1 MPGPNATWKRAK
13 GRVPLLTS
21 HQRQILDLLESG
33 SSNQQLADHF
43 LITLNQA
50 KADIN
55 AILGRLELSSR
66 EELAGFWT
74 WQRQQRAVP
83 LWVKLLAAAGV
94 ALFLVLGVAGV
105 LMGGSRDGAHPAF
118 ERSLGG
124 PLPSPTATSTPSLDS
139 LGLAPAQVPWPAAGP
154 EGRLAFIS
162 PTGELTLKPM
172 PSGGAEVI
180 RSGEGHRAPAWSA
193 SGKFLAF
200 IESGHLVV
208 SDEHGQIV
216 ALTQPGVDAAWAWS
230 PAADLLAF
238 FSPDGMVLYDP
249 AQGTSRVIRG
259 QGAPYPERPGG
270 LYWSPTGTMILYGVY
285 AGYTSPGRLDIT
297 ELRVYELATGDDD
310 LLVEES
316 IPAKA
321 GTSPVGWSGDGRW
334 VFYREPPGFGNSA
347 WVGSVNL
354 HVMLATGGPST
365 KLGSVDGSPE
375 RVSVP
380 AGPDLFAYVSGGF
393 RFATDGGRRLV
404 VVSAGVERELPGS
417 PAGTASALALSPNAA
432 RLASIVMPE
441 PPPVRGNLG
450 PSEMQEQLRGEKL
463 WVQTIGLPAKTQLTN
478 DPAYRDEHPMWSA
491 DGKSI
496 LFTRINVAGG
506 ASIWRISAAGGQPE
520 LVQDGLGLGPAG
532 VSGLYGWIEW
542 SDLLAWWQP

>member
-1 MPGPNATWKRAK
+1 M
-13 GRVPLLTS
+13 
-21 HQRQILDLLESG
+21 
-33 SSNQQLADHF
+33 
-43 LITLNQA
+43 
-50 KADIN
+50 
-55 AILGRLELSSR
+55 
-66 EELAGFWT
+66 
-74 WQRQQRAVP
+74 
-83 LWVKLLAAAGV
+83 
-94 ALFLVLGVAGV
+94 
-105 LMGGSRDGAHPAF
+105 
-118 ERSLGG
+118 
-124 PLPSPTATSTPSLDS
+124 
-139 LGLAPAQVPWPAAGP
+139 
-154 EGRLAFIS
+154 
-162 PTGELTLKPM
+162 
-172 PSGGAEVI
+172 
-180 RSGEGHRAPAWSA
+180 
-193 SGKFLAF
+193 
-200 IESGHLVV
+200 
-208 SDEHGQIV
+208 
-216 ALTQPGVDAAWAWS
+216 
-230 PAADLLAF
+230 
-238 FSPDGMVLYDP
+238 
-249 AQGTSRVIRG
+249 
-259 QGAPYPERPGG
+259 
-270 LYWSPTGTMILYGVY
+270 
-285 AGYTSPGRLDIT
+285 
-297 ELRVYELATGDDD
+297 YELATGDDD

-354 HVMLATGGPST
+354 HAMPATGGPST

-491 DGKSI
+491 NGKSI